1 MQTRNAI
8 ANAKD
13 KVPREHRD
21 KQLGRRGAHK
31 AGSLRASSER
41 VLREL
46 EASSESGITS
56 VQDRVEDL
64 NEQSKAVTP
73 TTGTPAA
80 SLNTYTKG
88 TAPSVRSTPTHTL
101 HAPDLATPPPITPHP
116 SKRTAG
122 ANVGDVSMA
131 IGDGDKKVE
140 QSRDDKLMDMMT
152 KMSEENTKAGREIR
166 EELKEMRLSRE
177 KDQERSLKDKE
188 GAEAR
193 IGELEQG
200 MGELRRSVVV
210 RKDLDEMVAGFKE
223 SQERVLR
230 DMTANTQAWAKRSA
244 DDKNEVHTGMETL
257 KKQLGELR
265 REFEYMRTYPMQ
277 NENRTNAQIMSIMTQ
292 YDNVQRNV
300 LIRGIPEHED
310 VIVDQEQ
317 IREEL
322 RNDFGVIARCR
333 RDPIKSVQRLG
344 KRFDDQRFPR
354 MVKVSF
360 ESLGIRDDFLRE
372 SREWEEA
379 AARRWKAWKEV
390 HPDDFME
397 EHDDKPRFR
406 KYFSDTPNLIRSK
419 KREIQQVCQL
429 LPIAGPSGMNTPV
442 MVDLPNGDAKLI
454 LCTRAEDGKW
464 ISEASGVEAETMATD
479 ILRDYAIRK
488 GWKTRANSS
497 YTSAGAFLPLP
508 VDIARDQH
516 LKAIFSSEVTK
527 TRMEN
532 VVRSRDLRRAVAALD
547 SAVNA
552 EVRNRMEAEE
562 ADANRAGFGGAA
574 EEDGVR
580 DANGGL
586 RGD

>member
-1 MQTRNAI
+1 MQTRGAV

-13 KVPREHRD
+13 RVPREHRD
-21 KQLGRRGAHK
+21 KQSSKRGAHK
-31 AGSLRASSER
+31 AGSLRAGSER

-46 EASSESGITS
+46 EISYESGITS

-88 TAPSVRSTPTHTL
+88 LAPSASDV
-101 HAPDLATPPPITPHP
+101 ATPPPLKPHP
-116 SKRTAG
+116 SKRTPG
-122 ANVGDVSMA
+122 TSISDVSMA
-131 IGDGDKKVE
+131 FGDGDKKAE
-140 QSRDDKLMDMMT
+140 QSRDDKLISMMT
-152 KMSEENTKAGREIR
+152 KMSEENTRAGQEIR

-177 KDQERSLKDKE
+177 KDQERMRKDKE
-188 GAEAR
+188 SVEAQ
-193 IGELEQG
+193 IGELEEG
-200 MGELRRSVVV
+200 VGELRRCAVV
-210 RKDLDEMVAGFKE
+210 RRDLDEMMAGFKE
-223 SQERVLR
+223 SQERILR
-230 DMTANTQAWAKRSA
+230 DMTASTQAWAKRSA

-257 KKQLGELR
+257 KKQLGELQ
-265 REFEYMRTYPMQ
+265 REFEYMRTYPIQ

-292 YDNVQRNV
+292 YENVQRNV
-300 LIRGIPEHED
+300 LIRGIPEHD
-310 VIVDQEQ
+310 DMITDQEQ
-317 IREEL
+317 IKDEL
-322 RNDFGVIARCR
+322 WNDFRVISRCK

-344 KRFDDQRFPR
+344 KRYDDQRFPR

-372 SREWEEA
+372 SRELDEEA
-379 AARRWKAWKEV
+379 AVRWKAWKEA
-390 HPDDFME
+390 HPTDFLE

-419 KREIQQVCQL
+419 KRELQQVCQL

-454 LCTRAEDGKW
+454 LCSRAEDGKW

-479 ILRDYAIRK
+479 YLRDYAIRK
-488 GWKTRANSS
+488 GWKTRANTS

-508 VDIARDQH
+508 GDIVRDPT
-516 LKAIFSSEVTK
+516 LKGIFSSEITK

-532 VVRSRDLRRAVAALD
+532 VVRSRDLKRAVAVLD
-547 SAVNA
+547 SAVNV
-552 EVRNRMEAEE
+552 EMRNRMGEE
-562 ADANRAGFGGAA
+562 EMQADRVGRGGAA
-574 EEDGVR
+574 GEGGGP
-580 DANGGL
+580 DASGGRL
-586 RGD
+586 GD